1 MARVTTRAAGWR
13 LLLALTTE
21 QRAQKLIQIH
31 GERFLNGALRAGSKA
46 AGYASSNINSLGD
59 HMNAFAKIVSA
70 ACFVAALTTSAFAV
84 ESPAG
89 TWQSVD
95 GTTRFEVTLC
105 GDGADVC
112 AKLVYLGGAAATP
125 ENMQYL
131 NQYVLLG
138 AKRALENKWRGQAE
152 YLGEIVK
159 GTMTMLNADTMT
171 INGCKGALCQ
181 KFELVR
187 L

>member
-1 MARVTTRAAGWR
+1 
-13 LLLALTTE
+13 
-21 QRAQKLIQIH
+21 
-31 GERFLNGALRAGSKA
+31 
-46 AGYASSNINSLGD
+46 
-59 HMNAFAKIVSA
+59 MNTFAKIASA
-70 ACFVAALTTSAFAV
+70 ACVFVAMTTAAFAV

-95 GTTRFEVTLC
+95 GSTRFEVTLC
-105 GDGADVC
+105 GDGTQVC
-112 AKLVYLGGAAATP
+112 AKLVYLGGKAATP

-131 NQYVLLG
+131 NQYVLQG

-159 GTMTMLNADTMT
+159 GTMTLIGADTMT

-181 KFELVR
+181 KFDLVR

>member
-1 MARVTTRAAGWR
+1 
-13 LLLALTTE
+13 
-21 QRAQKLIQIH
+21 
-31 GERFLNGALRAGSKA
+31 
-46 AGYASSNINSLGD
+46 
-59 HMNAFAKIVSA
+59 MNTFAKLAAAACVSA
-70 ACFVAALTTSAFAV
+70 TMTTAAFAV

-112 AKLVYLGGAAATP
+112 AKLVYLGGEAATP
-125 ENMQYL
+125 ENLQYL
-131 NQYVLLG
+131 NQYVLQG
-138 AKRALENKWRGQAE
+138 AKRALENKWRGEAE
-152 YLGEIVK
+152 YLGEVVK
-159 GTMTMLNADTMT
+159 GTMTMVGANSMT